1 MDLRNFFNLAS
12 KYLYKNDNKKILLE
26 WLAWCKRVKEKYSI
40 KNEKF
45 IKDKKGLLNPY
56 RAMFKISDLLEEGDK
71 IVCGNASA
79 CIIPFQSLEIKKN
92 QRLFSNSGSASM
104 GYDLPA
110 AIGAAIADNKSDN
123 SRVICIA
130 GDGSLQMNVQELQTL
145 ASLNLN
151 LKIFLINNKGYLSI
165 KSTHQNFFGEVFG
178 SDPDSGIDFPNFVK
192 IAKAYGI
199 KAYKIFSYRSLNKLD
214 SILNKKEPAL
224 IELMVDTEQ
233 EFCPKLKSRMDNN
246 GNFIT
251 PELDDMYP
259 FLKREDIINISKV

>member
-1 MDLRNFFNLAS
+1 
-12 KYLYKNDNKKILLE
+12 
-26 WLAWCKRVKEKYSI
+26 
-40 KNEKF
+40 
-45 IKDKKGLLNPY
+45 
-56 RAMFKISDLLEEGDK
+56 MFKISDLLKEGDK

-110 AIGAAIADNKSDN
+110 SIGASIADNSEN
-123 SRVICIA
+123 SRTICIA
-130 GDGSLQMNVQELQTL
+130 GDGSLQMNIQELQTL
-145 ASLNLN
+145 ASMKLN
-151 LKIFLINNKGYLSI
+151 LKILLINNGGYLSI

-178 SDPDSGIDFPNFVK
+178 SDPDSGIDFPNFIK

-199 KAYKIFSYRSLNKLD
+199 PSDKISPYKSLHKLD
-214 SILNKKEPAL
+214 SILNENGPAL
-224 IELMVDTEQ
+224 IELMVDTNQ
-233 EFCPKLKSRMDNN
+233 EFCPKLKSRMDDN

-259 FLKREDIINISKV
+259 FLQRAEIINVSEI